1 MSAQS
6 QAMPHAAPQQQPSP
20 MLFFDTINAY
30 QRTAALKAAIELE
43 LFTAIGEGA
52 TTPEAIA
59 LRCQASVRGIRILA
73 DYLAV
78 IGFITR
84 NNGQYALTQDTA
96 FFLDRRSP
104 AYVGG
109 AIGFL
114 TDDRLMG
121 RFERL
126 TDCVRKG
133 GTVAP
138 DGGTNE
144 TENPMWL
151 EFARSMGRLQAN
163 PAEQIAQILHVD
175 GAARLKVLDIAA
187 GHGVF
192 GITIAKHNPNAEV
205 VAVDWP
211 GVLHITREHAEQ
223 AGVTKQWR
231 SIAGSAF
238 DVDYGSGYDVALVT
252 GFIHHF
258 DPPTIEKLFRK
269 VKNSL
274 APRGRVVIA
283 EFVPND
289 DRVTPPAAATFP
301 LIMLASTAAGDAY
314 TFAELKQMLTNAG
327 FASCELHNLV
337 NNFQR
342 VVVATA

>member
-1 MSAQS
+1 MSAHS
-6 QAMPHAAPQQQPSP
+6 QAMPQASSQQQPSP
-20 MLFFDTINAY
+20 MLFFDTVNAY

-43 LFTAIGEGA
+43 FFTAIAEGA
-52 TTPEAIA
+52 TTAEAIA

-73 DYLAV
+73 DFLAV
-78 IGFITR
+78 CGFIIR

-96 FFLDRRSP
+96 LFLDRRSP

-121 RFERL
+121 RFDRL

-151 EFARSMGRLQAN
+151 EFARSMARLQSQ
-163 PAEQIAQILHVD
+163 PAAQIAKLLHVES
-175 GAARLKVLDIAA
+175 APRLKVLDIAA
-187 GHGVF
+187 GHGMF
-192 GITIAKHNPNAEV
+192 GIAIAKQNPNAEV

-211 GVLHITREHAEQ
+211 GVLQITREHAEQ
-223 AGVTKQWR
+223 TGVAKQFR

-238 DVDYGSGYDVALVT
+238 EVDYGSGYDVALVT
-252 GFIHHF
+252 GFLHHF
-258 DPPTIEKLFRK
+258 DPQTIEKLLRK

-274 APRGRVVIA
+274 APRGRMVIA
-283 EFVPND
+283 EFVPNE
-289 DRVTPPAAATFP
+289 DRVTPPPAAMFP

-314 TFAELKQMLTNAG
+314 TFDELKQMVSNAG
-327 FASCELHNLV
+327 FASCELHNLD

-342 VVVATA
+342 VVLAGV